1 MKLKKDFIQVLEK
14 ANRIGILTGAGIS
27 ADSGI
32 MTFRGKNGLWNNI
45 EVQKLATLKGFLNN
59 PEFVWQWYDERR
71 REITNNKP
79 NPGHLA
85 LSSLEE
91 YFDKVSIVTQNVD
104 GYHQKANSTEVIE
117 LHGSIWELKCMGCE
131 KIVKNYDTPLKE
143 FPPNCDCGGIYR
155 PNVVWFGEAI
165 PQKCL
170 DKSLKIASECD
181 IFFIIGTSAIVQP
194 AASIPI
200 IAKRSKA
207 FLVEI
212 NLEDTP
218 LTPQADISFKGKTKD
233 ILPELLKE
241 IKKIKGK

>member
-1 MKLKKDFIQVLEK
+1 MKLKKDFIQVIEK
-14 ANRIGILTGAGIS
+14 AKRIGILTGAGIS

-32 MTFRGKNGLWNNI
+32 ITFRGKNGLWNNI

-71 REITNNKP
+71 REIAANKP
-79 NPGHLA
+79 NPGHLTLA
-85 LSSLEE
+85 SLEKH
-91 YFDKVSIVTQNVD
+91 FDKISIITQNVD
-104 GYHQKANSTEVIE
+104 GYHQKAHSTEVIE
-117 LHGSIWELKCMGCE
+117 LHGSIWEFKCMGCE
-131 KIVKNYDTPLKE
+131 KIIKNFDAPLKDLS
-143 FPPNCDCGGIYR
+143 PKCDCGGLQR

-165 PQKCL
+165 PQKGL
-170 DKSLKIASECD
+170 DESLKIASECD
-181 IFFIIGTSAIVQP
+181 IFFVIGTSAIVQP

-207 FLVEI
+207 YLVEI

-218 LTPQADISFKGKTKD
+218 LTKQTDISFKGKAKD

>member
-1 MKLKKDFIQVLEK
+1 MKLNQEFIQVIEK
-14 ANRIGILTGAGIS
+14 AKRIGILTGAGIS

-32 MTFRGKNGLWNNI
+32 ITFRGKNGLWNNI

-71 REITNNKP
+71 IEIAKNKP

-85 LSSLEE
+85 LASLEK
-91 YFDKVSIVTQNVD
+91 YFDDVSIITQNVD
-104 GYHQKANSTEVIE
+104 GYHQKAQSTKVIE
-117 LHGSIWELKCMGCE
+117 LHGSIWEFKCMECE
-131 KIVKNYDTPLKE
+131 KIVENFDAPLKE
-143 FPPNCDCGGIYR
+143 LPPKCDCGGLNR

-165 PQKCL
+165 PQNCL
-170 DKSLKIASECD
+170 DESLKVASESE

-218 LTPQADISFKGKTKD
+218 LTPQTDISFKGKAKD